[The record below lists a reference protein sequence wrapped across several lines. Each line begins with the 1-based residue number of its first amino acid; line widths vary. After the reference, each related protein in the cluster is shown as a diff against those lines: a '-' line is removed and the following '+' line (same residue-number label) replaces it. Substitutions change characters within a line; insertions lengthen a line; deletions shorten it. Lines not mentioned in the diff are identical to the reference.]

1 MLRGYAGSKKTTALQ
16 PVHNGLIAS
25 GRNPLYLLIRRWIR
39 FVESTSILDSRM
51 LKERFYFYFYDFQNN
66 LY

>member
-25 GRNPLYLLIRRWIR
+25 GRNPLYLLIRR
-39 FVESTSILDSRM
+39 
-51 LKERFYFYFYDFQNN
+51 
-66 LY
+66 